1 MIRTDKDEAQENT
14 PTGRI
19 YLEYIKLNI
28 MYKNKDKNLQRLIRK
43 RIYIMKI
50 DIAHLKYTPKQ
61 IKKKTRKISR
71 KILAESENIDN
82 GNFNSIAI
90 RDVAHLFELYDQYFF
105 DNFFQGHHRQK
116 IFFRLSDRMTR
127 SGGRITYA
135 QQTETYTISL
145 STTLIFQTF
154 HDVTREVAVNGI
166 VCHNRLEAT
175 MRLLEHEIIH
185 LLEWVRFGSSNC
197 SKPLFQDLSYNIF
210 GHTEVTH
217 QLVTQTERARKKFNI
232 RVGDKVSF
240 EYNGKTHHGFISRI
254 TKRATVMA
262 NDPDG
267 EYKDF
272 QGNRYCKYYI
282 PLSSLEAVE

>member
-1 MIRTDKDEAQENT
+1 MIHTEKEEAQENA
-14 PTGRI
+14 PSGRI
-19 YLEYIKLNI
+19 YLEYINSDI
-28 MYKNKDKNLQRLIRK
+28 MHKNKDKNLQKPFQK
-43 RIYIMKI
+43 RIDIMKI

-71 KILAESENIDN
+71 KILAESENLDN
-82 GNFNSIAI
+82 ENFNSISR
-90 RDVAHLFELYDQYFF
+90 RDIARLFELYDQYFF
-105 DNFFQGHHRQK
+105 DRFFQDHHRHK
-116 IFFRLSDRMTR
+116 IFFNLSDRMTR

-175 MRLLEHEIIH
+175 MRILEHEIIH
-185 LLEWVRFGSSNC
+185 LLEYVRFGSSSC
-197 SKPLFQDLSYNIF
+197 SNPRFQDLSYNIF

-217 QLVTQTERARKKFNI
+217 QLVTQTERAIKKFNLQ
-232 RVGDKVSF
+232 VGDKVSF
-240 EYNGKTHHGFISRI
+240 EYDGKTHNGFISRI

-267 EYKDF
+267 NYKDF

-282 PLSSLEAVE
+282 PLSSLEAVK

>member
-1 MIRTDKDEAQENT
+1 
-14 PTGRI
+14 
-19 YLEYIKLNI
+19 
-28 MYKNKDKNLQRLIRK
+28 
-43 RIYIMKI
+43 MKI
-50 DIAHLKYTPKQ
+50 DIAHLKYTPRQ

-71 KILAESENIDN
+71 RILAESENIDD

-90 RDVAHLFELYDQYFF
+90 RDLVHMFELYDQYFF
-105 DNFFQGHHRQK
+105 NRFFQEHHKQK
-116 IFFRLSDRMTR
+116 VFFNLSDRMTR
-127 SGGRITYA
+127 SGGKITYA

-175 MRLLEHEIIH
+175 MRILEHEIIH
-185 LLEWVRFGSSNC
+185 LLEWVRFGFSNC
-197 SKPLFQDLSYNIF
+197 SQPRFQDLGYNIF

-217 QLVTQTERARKKFNI
+217 QLVTQTERARKKFNLG
-232 RVGDKVSF
+232 VGDKVSF
-240 EYNGKTHHGFISRI
+240 EYNRITYQGFISRI
-254 TKRATVMA
+254 TKRATVMVI
-262 NDPDG
+262 DPDG

-282 PLSSLEAVE
+282 PLSALEAVE

>member
-1 MIRTDKDEAQENT
+1 MH
-14 PTGRI
+14 
-19 YLEYIKLNI
+19 
-28 MYKNKDKNLQRLIRK
+28 KNKDKNLQRPFRN

-90 RDVAHLFELYDQYFF
+90 RDVSHLFELYDQYFF
-105 DNFFQGHHRQK
+105 DRFFQDHHKQK

-175 MRLLEHEIIH
+175 MRILEHEIIH
-185 LLEWVRFGSSNC
+185 LLEWVRFGSTSC
-197 SKPLFQDLSYNIF
+197 SKPRFQDLSYNIF

-217 QLVTQTERARKKFNI
+217 QLVTQTERARKKFNLG
-232 RVGDKVSF
+232 VGDKVSF

-267 EYKDF
+267 NYKDF

-282 PLSSLEAVE
+282 PLSSLEAVK

>member
-1 MIRTDKDEAQENT
+1 
-14 PTGRI
+14 
-19 YLEYIKLNI
+19 
-28 MYKNKDKNLQRLIRK
+28 
-43 RIYIMKI
+43 MKI

-82 GNFNSIAI
+82 GNFNSIAT
-90 RDVAHLFELYDQYFF
+90 RDVSHLFELYDQYFF
-105 DNFFQGHHRQK
+105 DRFFKDHHRQK

-127 SGGRITYA
+127 SGGRIAYA

-166 VCHNRLEAT
+166 VCHKRLEAT
-175 MRLLEHEIIH
+175 MRVLEHEIIH
-185 LLEWVRFGSSNC
+185 LLEWVRFGSSSC
-197 SKPLFQDLSYNIF
+197 SQPRFQDLSYSIF

-217 QLVTQTERARKKFNI
+217 QLVTQTERAIKKFNLQ
-232 RVGDKVSF
+232 VGDKVSF
-240 EYNGKTHHGFISRI
+240 EYDGKTHNGFISRI

-267 EYKDF
+267 NYKDF

-282 PLSSLEAVE
+282 PLSSLEAVK